1 MKFINWGCFVS
12 KKNIRTIA
20 KMSVAVFLRFFLQQS
35 PPPWP
40 SSFPSWHVAL
50 GRDASIVFSYLF
62 SILTSTET
70 SGSSV
75 SCHWPR
81 RCVRSQCC
89 VSMLSSEMHSLLV
102 LKFLFCILHCCQFLQ
117 YWLPLLDCW
126 CAEVRFGRRVLPPS
140 HTARV
145 SRLLD
150 SSYVVLDV
158 LWQRSWKGSNGTL
171 IFTPDNLF
179 QVKSLQQEELM
190 VEEECWWDWKTRKLD
205 VKSRNLSAT
214 SWVTLS
220 ENSSYAPYTQN
231 TNW

>member
-1 MKFINWGCFVS
+1 
-12 KKNIRTIA
+12 
-20 KMSVAVFLRFFLQQS
+20 MSVAVFLRFFLQQS

-40 SSFPSWHVAL
+40 SSFLPGVWLLAGTTPLSFLIFFPFSLSLNLLEALYHVIDRGGVCVANVVFQCFHLKCIHCWHWK
-50 GRDASIVFSYLF
+50 IILF
-62 SILTSTET
+62 Y
-70 SGSSV
+70 
-75 SCHWPR
+75 
-81 RCVRSQCC
+81 
-89 VSMLSSEMHSLLV
+89 
-102 LKFLFCILHCCQFLQ
+102 ILHCCQFLQ
-117 YWLPLLDCW
+117 YWLLLLDCW
-126 CAEVRFGRRVLPPS
+126 CAEVSFGRRVLPLS
-140 HTARV
+140 HTAHV

-158 LWQRSWKGSNGTL
+158 LWQWSWKGSNGTL